1 MASSYVRAEMSDV
14 NNMAA
19 IVGSLRNGSIFSSVA
34 NALGLG
40 AIQFSLRPSIYSEFG
55 VLQHRQGH

>member
-1 MASSYVRAEMSDV
+1 MASAYVRAEMSDV

-34 NALGLG
+34 NAIRLGLPS
-40 AIQFSLRPSIYSEFG
+40 SLA
-55 VLQHRQGH
+55 